1 MCSLMSY
8 RTSAATDP
16 YGTAKVAWIR
26 NFNVGVIL
34 VNSDS
39 SKVQNSVGDACILR
53 FQKQP
58 CSRNPIRLSKSV
70 FADVDGL
77 PNSPGHRR
85 KASFNFPQFSTFLQS
100 DIGLGHSLWSN
111 SPKTLIF
118 GGKYLVFVSSRSVK
132 MRDYLSQFE
141 YFLRKVCLFFNFW
154 MIECTIKFCLTH
166 LCILSFKNWKN
177 NTLSSKLRKLRIAKR
192 ILTNQVIWRVGHI
205 WIFRIVFNL

>member
-1 MCSLMSY
+1 MSY

-26 NFNVGVIL
+26 NFKVGVIV

-118 GGKYLVFVSSRSVK
+118 GGKYLVFVSSCSVK
-132 MRDYLSQFE
+132 MRDLAFSVWILFEESVFIFQFLNNKMHKCVKQNLIVHSIIQKLKNKHA
-141 YFLRKVCLFFNFW
+141 FLNKY
-154 MIECTIKFCLTH
+154 
-166 LCILSFKNWKN
+166 SNWE
-177 NTLSSKLRKLRIAKR
+177 S
-192 ILTNQVIWRVGHI
+192 
-205 WIFRIVFNL
+205 